1 MRIKTRLAESVNNV
15 PLKCIEGECASIL
28 SEYGMYVPIPKP
40 YPKDEQLTVQI
51 KINNRSV
58 SAKASVLYRHTY
70 GEGPFKEPG
79 MGLKFIG
86 MASEDQD
93 FIRQFIREEVM
104 KSVKS

>member
-1 MRIKTRLAESVNNV
+1 
-15 PLKCIEGECASIL
+15 
-28 SEYGMYVPIPKP
+28 MYVPMAKP
-40 YPKDEQLTVQI
+40 YQKNEQLTVQI

-58 SAKASVLYRHTY
+58 SAKASVLYRHMY

-93 FIRQFIREEVM
+93 FIRQFIREETT
-104 KSVKS
+104 KSGK